1 MEETQ
6 FHRIEYLMAEHVTSG
21 TLKPYAS
28 DSFGYPNRCEIIM
41 PIKVTCSNCGGVL
54 HAPDDAGGKR
64 GRCPTCG
71 NVLPIPAANAA
82 STLPTAPADDGGN
95 RPPSFGDFAMGGST
109 VAPRPAAR
117 PAPATV
123 PPPPAARAA
132 AGNFPE
138 TAPRKAATL
147 PPPPA
152 KPSRNE
158 DRKEKK
164 SPAWNSDEASE
175 GLIRAWKRA
184 RGGLWWMRCAIF
196 FLTIALVSLPTLT
209 IAKQFAGP
217 FSFIKP
223 DGFLKMNGL
232 SGEAELIAAIFAIP
246 ALLGVA
252 CLLFGRL
259 GFARVP
265 RRSYSRGVA
274 LLSALA
280 TMGIFAGVIALIFP
294 PVVLL
299 IQEGQ
304 VILKMF
310 DLLGYEGLIQRV
322 GIAMIVAGIIAGEVW
337 FSSAIGRVGTALQSD
352 RTAAR
357 ATRYQF
363 VMGLM
368 LLIVLIIGAV
378 NLSTPFDK
386 TTTEPMTDLNK
397 MVSAEW
403 SKNVQTQWD
412 KVGEYKPVVLNGV
425 AILGVLILGFGYMR
439 MVGAARGAIREWLDQ
454 HQTA

>member
-1 MEETQ
+1 
-6 FHRIEYLMAEHVTSG
+6 MAEHVTYG
-21 TLKPYAS
+21 TLISYAT
-28 DSFGYPNRCEIIM
+28 DSFGFPNRSEIIM

-82 STLPTAPADDGGN
+82 SSLPTAPVDDGSN
-95 RPPSFGDFAMGGST
+95 RPPSFGDFALGGST
-109 VAPRPAAR
+109 VAPRPTAR
-117 PAPATV
+117 PAPAASV
-123 PPPPAARAA
+123 PPPPAARASA
-132 AGNFPE
+132 NNFPE
-138 TAPRKAATL
+138 VAPRKAATL

-158 DRKEKK
+158 EKKANKSGK

-175 GLIRAWKRA
+175 GLIRSWKRA
-184 RGGLWWMRCAIF
+184 RSGLWWMRCAIF
-196 FLTIALVSLPTLT
+196 FLTIALLSMPVLT
-209 IAKQFAGP
+209 VVKHFTGP
-217 FSFIKP
+217 LSFIKP
-223 DGFLKMNGL
+223 EGFLKMNGL
-232 SGEAELIAAIFAIP
+232 SGEAELIVVIFAIP
-246 ALLGVA
+246 ALIGVK
-252 CLLFGRL
+252 CLLFGRM

-265 RRSYSRGVA
+265 RRSYSRGIA

-280 TMGIFAGVIALIFP
+280 TMGIVAGIIALIFP

-304 VILKMF
+304 ALPKLF

-322 GIAMIVAGIIAGEVW
+322 GIAMIVAGIIAGEIW
-337 FSSAIGRVGTALQSD
+337 FSSAIGRVGAALQSD

-368 LLIVLIIGAV
+368 LLIVLTIGAV
-378 NLSTPFDK
+378 NLSTPFNK
-386 TTTEPMTDLNK
+386 TTTEPMADLNK
-397 MVSAEW
+397 IMHAEW
-403 SKNVQTQWD
+403 TKNVQTQWD
-412 KVGEYKPVVLNGV
+412 KVGEYKPVALNGA
-425 AILGVLILGFGYMR
+425 AILGVLVLGFGYMR